1 MDDKFMQKDQFA
13 NFLRLFHVFGIGRVS
28 LLDLREKFGGDFN
41 QIFNT
46 SSHDLEAAGLTAKQI
61 DQIKSPNEV
70 KVEAEL
76 VWAEQPGN
84 HIICFDDDAYPA
96 LLKQTTNYPALL
108 YCSGNIDL
116 LANPQIAIVGSRN
129 CTPGG
134 AKTAHDFA
142 AYLSNAGI
150 TITSGMAIGID
161 THAHVGALTS
171 IGKTIAVTGTGL
183 DKVYP
188 AKNRQ
193 LAYDIHSDG
202 LLVSEF
208 PLGTN
213 PRSDNFPRRNR
224 IISGLSVA
232 TLVVEAARRSGSLI
246 TAHQAVEQGREVF
259 AIPGSIHNPQVR
271 GCHQLIREGARLADK
286 AADIIDDLSSL
297 LGYIASQ
304 PITQQPSPD
313 NTQDNAKLDKG
324 YSKLLEQMGYDPISK
339 DLLVERS
346 GLTID
351 KVSSMLLLLELKELI
366 QSAPGGHYVRI

>member
-142 AYLSNAGI
+142 
-150 TITSGMAIGID
+150 ITSGMAIGID